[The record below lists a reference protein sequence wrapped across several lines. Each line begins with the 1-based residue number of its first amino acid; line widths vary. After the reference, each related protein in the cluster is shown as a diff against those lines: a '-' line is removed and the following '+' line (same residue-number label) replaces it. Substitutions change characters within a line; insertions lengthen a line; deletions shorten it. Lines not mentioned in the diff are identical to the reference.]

1 MYMEVDGLR
10 AQATV
15 GAMVAVVTVAVVVET
30 AIMTSWSAISMAED
44 VTVADVAAIAIRAM
58 DVAIAVTT

>member
-1 MYMEVDGLR
+1 MEVDGLR

-44 VTVADVAAIAIRAM
+44 VTVVDVAAIAIHAM

>member
-1 MYMEVDGLR
+1 MCMEADGLR

-44 VTVADVAAIAIRAM
+44 VTVEDVAAIAIRAM